1 MDELP
6 VLSFVVA
13 LLLPWLES
21 AKVSPLPLPTVG
33 FLRKETQMEAA
44 QERLEL
50 FTRQKLFDLISLLVN
65 GICG

>member
-1 MDELP
+1 MNELP

-21 AKVSPLPLPTVG
+21 AKVSPLPLPAVG
-33 FLRKETQMEAA
+33 FPRKETQMEAA
-44 QERLEL
+44 QERIKL